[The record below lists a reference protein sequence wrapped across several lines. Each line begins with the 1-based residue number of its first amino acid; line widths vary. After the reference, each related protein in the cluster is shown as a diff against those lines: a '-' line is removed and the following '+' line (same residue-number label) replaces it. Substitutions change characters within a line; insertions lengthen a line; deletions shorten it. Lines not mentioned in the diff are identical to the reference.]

1 MRRRRRTR
9 AEMRCS
15 HCGRILAYA
24 TPCRFCNA
32 DVDLMPTVD
41 TDSRLYDEN
50 TGDKDAR
57 EDGLWD
63 NIERANE

>member
-15 HCGRILAYA
+15 HC
-24 TPCRFCNA
+24 
-32 DVDLMPTVD
+32 
-41 TDSRLYDEN
+41 EN

-63 NIERANE
+63 DIEKANE